1 MDLYLEGLLLLIEM
15 EYTLGVRVGSW
26 AQIARRLST
35 EAWDMTEVWW
45 EFDTG
50 MKLIQDRDAVS
61 RVYLRR
67 IVLESLEEEV
77 RIREKNKVEG
87 FRDTVELKEAK
98 AALRAVKH
106 RYQDILTP
114 YLRALAV
121 ESLMPRNY
129 QR

>member
-1 MDLYLEGLLLLIEM
+1 
-15 EYTLGVRVGSW
+15 
-26 AQIARRLST
+26 
-35 EAWDMTEVWW
+35 
-45 EFDTG
+45 

-77 RIREKNKVEG
+77 RIREKKAEG
-87 FRDTVELKEAK
+87 LRDTVELKEAK
-98 AALRAVKH
+98 AALRAVKR

-114 YLRALAV
+114 YLRGLAV
-121 ESLMPRNY
+121 ESLRPRNY